1 MPYSTTAQMNQA
13 IADALLPSGGPA
25 GLLHVGPNGR
35 RHRGGHRP
43 LLHLGRNGCRHRGG
57 AAEQRPDLERR
68 ADVQPAAGQQRAAE
82 PVGGR
87 RPDRQLPEPG
97 RHDPHR
103 IATPAARPTRK
114 RKRAQRSPPPST
126 PWTCPNSRTRR
137 RSRPSSPRP
146 CRPTWRASW
155 PTTQLGDLGHLLG
168 PVQLRRQQ
176 PGRFQDHHGSVGFLH
191 PDQKSIKVL
200 PSDRAGF
207 PAHGHLPAVLD
218 QLANP
223 DRDRRRHRLRGLPH
237 PSAGRHAAVSAN
249 GSFESLVRTNV
260 TPPSSRTPR
269 SSSPAPP
276 TPRRKRTGAF

>member
-1 MPYSTTAQMNQA
+1 MRWCPSKRRSSGTPQLRQPSRPAHVGPDGRRPRGGA
-13 IADALLPSGGPA
+13 GALQHHGPNEPGHRRRAAALRDGGPA
-25 GLLHVGPNGR
+25 GR
-35 RHRGGHRP
+35 RNRGGPRGLYTSAQTDAAIAAAIAP
-43 LLHLGRNGCRHRGG
+43 CILHLGRNGCRHRGG

-103 IATPAARPTRK
+103 IGPATPAARPTRK

-155 PTTQLGDLGHLLG
+155 PTT
-168 PVQLRRQQ
+168 P
-176 PGRFQDHHGSVGFLH
+176 
-191 PDQKSIKVL
+191 
-200 PSDRAGF
+200 
-207 PAHGHLPAVLD
+207 PAA
-218 QLANP
+218 
-223 DRDRRRHRLRGLPH
+223 R
-237 PSAGRHAAVSAN
+237 
-249 GSFESLVRTNV
+249 
-260 TPPSSRTPR
+260 
-269 SSSPAPP
+269 
-276 TPRRKRTGAF
+276 